1 MDASHDRIACVVL
14 CRVSWMRRRQF
25 STIMASYHGFGSL
38 HPKPF
43 GWPQQVGT
51 ALVFGGIL
59 LNVSFK
65 QRSQVQELWH
75 RRFGSGRSN
84 QGKKEHKG
92 D

>member
-1 MDASHDRIACVVL
+1 
-14 CRVSWMRRRQF
+14 
-25 STIMASYHGFGSL
+25 
-38 HPKPF
+38 
-43 GWPQQVGT
+43 VGT